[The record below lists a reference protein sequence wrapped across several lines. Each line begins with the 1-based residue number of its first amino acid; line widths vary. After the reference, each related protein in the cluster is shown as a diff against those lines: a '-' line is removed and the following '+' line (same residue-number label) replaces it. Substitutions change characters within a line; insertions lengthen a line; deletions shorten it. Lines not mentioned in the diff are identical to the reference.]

1 MNHHICLRYRSHDGR
16 LHIITHIMGNRER
29 HVVVEFKVQ
38 LHEVDSAGAAR
49 PQIVNPQ
56 NARVRAGNLDNLVPF
71 GLGKFLVQQF
81 TGNVTDDVPC
91 GFKRVDRY
99 RQREQR
105 INTQPTK
112 LRKHQ
117 R

>member
-1 MNHHICLRYRSHDGR
+1 
-16 LHIITHIMGNRER
+16 MGNRER
-29 HVVVEFKVQ
+29 HVVVELKVQ
-38 LHEVDSAGAAR
+38 LYEVDSAGAPR

-56 NARVRAGNLDNLVPF
+56 HARVRAGNLDNLVSF
-71 GLGKFLVQQF
+71 GLGQFLVQQF
-81 TGNVTDDVPC
+81 AGSVTNDVPC
-91 GFKRVDRY
+91 GFKRVDRH

-117 R
+117 REQHCSVGQQVSTIME